1 MYVWVFIYI
10 DVLVYIYVYSGMVL
24 VIFLSMLKLCCKVP
38 PSLRMRYYGVIMMS
52 IHEIGVIELA
62 PGEGWGP
69 ALQSPLEVAT
79 ERWRWR
85 TMRFRTA
92 GWLAGI
98 VRLALEG
105 GAPEHT
111 SSKKPSLYCSTTL
124 KQMGLSP
131 ASRTGNAMQV
141 KINGA
146 ILLYVDAC
154 DTHLPIISP
163 CPKWQTTDSDH
174 WLWCPG

>member
-1 MYVWVFIYI
+1 MIRKPNMYVCECLYTLMSLYTYMYIEERFFVFF
-10 DVLVYIYVYSGMVL
+10 
-24 VIFLSMLKLCCKVP
+24 FLSMLKLCCKVP

-52 IHEIGVIELA
+52 IHEIRVIELA

-85 TMRFRTA
+85 TMRFRTV

-141 KINGA
+141 KKNGA
-146 ILLYVDAC
+146 NRLYVDAC
-154 DTHLPIISP
+154 DTHLPVISP
-163 CPKWQTTDSDH
+163 CTK
-174 WLWCPG
+174 